1 MATAA
6 QEDADIAQTIAKLK
20 KKSKGRTPDDTVLSD
35 YLSKLVLSEGE
46 HKGAFLEVMP
56 WQKKFCKA
64 ILKHRIVALS
74 MARGN
79 AKTTTAAGIAAAAL
93 DPNGPLFVERGTII
107 LVASATEQAR
117 VAFNHLLF
125 FLRPILG
132 ANLDDG
138 RSSRQGE
145 WRILNSTHNREIEHR
160 PTGTRLRVIGSD
172 PKRAHGLAPSLVIAD
187 EPAKWQ
193 GKNRGEEMFIAIETA
208 MMKHP
213 EAKLLCIG
221 TRPDDPRHWFS
232 KLLATRSKTVMGMD
246 YNAKRYKK
254 IYSVAAMKAAN
265 PSWDYMPTLRQYLKD
280 FAAKAKVSKQI
291 EVVWKALH
299 LNLGTPEVMDRETLV
314 PAKAWLAAHVKQLPA
329 RDGPVFVGI
338 DLGGGT
344 SMSAVAFY
352 WANSGRLEAYACIPN
367 KPSVEERDK
376 EDGMRG
382 YYLEM
387 VKRGELWVHEGFS
400 PDNQKLLF
408 DAFQKIQG
416 EDVEAIYAD
425 RYKDTETKDAL
436 AKLGYLDLVEFAPVG
451 SGKDGSEFV
460 TGFRYEVTS
469 GRLKTVKNLL
479 IDVAM
484 ANSVI
489 RYDGGNDNPA
499 LDKRGQKG
507 RIDVMQA
514 SIIAVGLA
522 RRWRLP
528 QENEVILFGAAL
540 AEENARAAEAAAE
553 TETQSESESPAIDVS
568 KFLVKFN

>member
-1 MATAA
+1 MASDPST
-6 QEDADIAQTIAKLK
+6 EDAEFQKVFNKIK
-20 KKSKGRTPDDTVLSD
+20 KRAKGRSPDDTELSD
-35 YLSKLVLSEGE
+35 YLGQLVLSEGE
-46 HKGAFLEVMP
+46 RSGAFLEVMP

-64 ILKHRIVALS
+64 VLKYNTVALS
-74 MARGN
+74 MGRGN

-93 DPNGPLFVERGTII
+93 DPKGPLWVKRGTII
-107 LVASATEQAR
+107 LVASASQQAM
-117 VAFNHLLF
+117 VAFDHLLF

-132 ANLDDG
+132 IQLDDG
-138 RSSRQGE
+138 RSSRKGE
-145 WRILNSTHNREIEHR
+145 WRILRSTHHREIEHR
-160 PTGTRLRVIGSD
+160 STGTKIRVIGSD
-172 PKRAHGLAPSLVIAD
+172 PKRAHGLAPSLIIAD

-193 GKNRGEEMFIAIETA
+193 GKNRGEEMFIALETA
-208 MMKHP
+208 MMKHKP
-213 EAKLLCIG
+213 SKMLCIG

-232 KLLATRSKTVMGMD
+232 KLLATRSKTTYGMD
-246 YNAKRYKK
+246 FNAKRYKK

-265 PSWDYMPTLRQYLKD
+265 PSYDHMESLRIYLHD
-280 FAAKAKVSKQI
+280 FAAKAKQSKQE

-299 LNLGTPEVMDRETLV
+299 LNLGTPEVLDRETVV
-314 PAKAWLAAHVKQLPA
+314 PAKAWLMAHVKELPT
-329 RDGPVFVGI
+329 RKGPVFVGI

-352 WANSGRLEAYACIPN
+352 WPVSGRLEAYAVIPN

-376 EDGMRG
+376 EDGMKG
-382 YYLEM
+382 YYMEM
-387 VKRGELWVHEGFS
+387 VARKELWVHKGFS
-400 PDNQKLLF
+400 PDNQKFLF

-416 EDVEAIYAD
+416 EEVEAIYAD
-425 RYKDTETKDAL
+425 RYKDTETKAAL
-436 AKLGYLDLVEFAPVG
+436 DEIGYLNLLEFAPVG

-460 TGFRYEVTS
+460 TGFRYEVTT

-528 QENEVILFGAAL
+528 QEDDVILFGSAL
-540 AEENARAAEAAAE
+540 AEESKKDKDSDDDD
-553 TETQSESESPAIDVS
+553 TLDVS
-568 KFLVKFN
+568 DLLVTIN